1 MYVCNQSASFGW
13 CFRRKENKINKK
25 LNEINLFQYNITNHL
40 STFYSIDIDMRIP
53 EKDRIKWYEER
64 KKIVITR
71 ILDKNTL
78 FHLWSKQP
86 FHFSLFFSSFFCF
99 VYFSC
104 VRQMWEIKQ
113 KTENLFPNKHKILGF
128 HVFLLNTNIIHEM
141 NV

>member
-104 VRQMWEIKQ
+104 VRQMWEI
-113 KTENLFPNKHKILGF
+113 NKKLRIYF
-128 HVFLLNTNIIHEM
+128 RINTKYWDFMCFSWTQI
-141 NV
+141 